1 MKDYSKKIK
10 KLIHEHKMKAHEEE
24 LRRALIPLS
33 ESFDRWKEGQTG
45 SGELSELIHDFNRGP
60 ARELF
65 KKYNGPLQNMMVASA
80 IAKGILERG
89 EVPQELLDHL
99 AELID
104 FCDKTE

>member
-1 MKDYSKKIK
+1 MKGYPKKIK

-33 ESFDRWKEGQTG
+33 ESFDQWKESQTG
-45 SGELSELIHDFNRGP
+45 SGELSELIHEFNRGP

-80 IAKGILERG
+80 IAKGILEKN
-89 EVPQELLDHL
+89 EVPQELLEQL